1 VSPSDGPG
9 NRPQFW
15 WAGGAAG
22 PISKLKTEIN
32 NTKAVGLLGV
42 LGLNQFGPRR
52 RIKKKVF
59 EFSPKFFISK
69 QRGLNIF
76 N

>member
-9 NRPQFW
+9 NRPQLW
-15 WAGGAAG
+15 WAGSAAG

-32 NTKAVGLLGV
+32 NMKAVGLPGV

-52 RIKKKVF
+52 RIKKR
-59 EFSPKFFISK
+59 FSNFLQSFLFQNKEV
-69 QRGLNIF
+69 
-76 N
+76 

>member
-9 NRPQFW
+9 NRPQLW

-42 LGLNQFGPRR
+42 LGLN
-52 RIKKKVF
+52 
-59 EFSPKFFISK
+59 
-69 QRGLNIF
+69 
-76 N
+76 